1 MKGAGETGKFFGN
14 VIKSIPMF
22 KDSNIDKDMN
32 ENASKLEE
40 MEVRKNENIA
50 AQLIGRQKVDVTPF
64 IENLK
69 TMDHLYNDPQVILFD
84 KEKLYI
90 A

>member
-1 MKGAGETGKFFGN
+1 MET
-14 VIKSIPMF
+14 
-22 KDSNIDKDMN
+22 
-32 ENASKLEE
+32 
-40 MEVRKNENIA
+40 RKNENIA
-50 AQLIGRQKVDVTPF
+50 AQLVGRQIVDVSPF